1 MDSAG
6 LSETLVEMEKRVSEL
21 KALYENYFAGI
32 ERREPLQ
39 KRDALTRQLRQLM
52 VEGRA
57 ATQLQFRL
65 SNLRA
70 RFTTL
75 ETYWNRVTK
84 EIEEGRFHKR
94 RPGLEKEAPKQA
106 PAAAPIAPEAK
117 PQEPVSDT
125 AFRELYKSYSEAR
138 AKAGEAPITFDAMV
152 SSLKRQVPQVIERY
166 KCKSVDFKVS
176 QKDGKTIIK
185 AVPIA

>member
-1 MDSAG
+1 MD
-6 LSETLVEMEKRVSEL
+6 KRVSEL

-39 KRDALTRQLRQLM
+39 KRDALTRELRRLL
-52 VEGRA
+52 VDGRG

-70 RFTTL
+70 RCTTL

-94 RPGLEKEAPKQA
+94 RPAAEKEAPRPAAPA
-106 PAAAPIAPEAK
+106 PAAQAAK
-117 PQEPVSDT
+117 PAEPVSEAT
-125 AFRELYKSYSEAR
+125 FRELYKSYSEAR
-138 AKAGEAPITFDAMV
+138 AKAGEAPISFDAMV

-166 KCKSVDFKVS
+166 KCRSVDFKVA

-185 AVPIA
+185 AVPIV